1 MKLTREFFFAIAPA
15 ARPEYVDD
23 MVRWQAM
30 LISYGITSVSDIC
43 HFFGQCAA
51 ETSGFTKLEESLY
64 YTTVKRIRQVWPS
77 RFKSDAAAAPYVRN
91 PQKLANFTYGGR
103 LGNTAP
109 NDGWLFRGSG
119 MPHLTGRANYQ
130 GMHDRTGV
138 ECVKQ
143 PDLIRAMPAALEA
156 ACDFWRANKLA
167 RFVGDVKR
175 LTKAWQGGDGG
186 LVDRATYTARALKA
200 ATALIPGAP
209 GPDYEPVK
217 PIPAAK
223 LIGVGRANDPNDVR
237 FIQTRLK
244 ALGYT
249 DVGRVDGSFGDATE
263 RAVKDFQRDNG
274 LVSDGIVGPSTLAR
288 LNTATGRAKVPP
300 AAEGPSG
307 LDRFITWLISLF
319 NPR

>member
-1 MKLTREFFFAIAPA
+1 MKITREFLFAIAPA

-23 MVRWQAM
+23 MVANQKM
-30 LISYGITSVSDIC
+30 LIEYGITSVADIC

-77 RFKSDAAAAPYVRN
+77 RFKSDAAAAGFVRQ

-143 PDLIRAMPAALEA
+143 PDLIRSMPAALEA
-156 ACDFWRANKLA
+156 ACDFWRANRLA
-167 RFVGDVKR
+167 RFVGDVVK

-186 LVDRATYTARALKA
+186 LVDRKTYTARALKA
-200 ATALIPGAP
+200 AKTMTI
-209 GPDYEPVK
+209 DVK
-217 PIPAAK
+217 PSLPPAIPAVK
-223 LIGVGRANDPNDVR
+223 LIGVGRANDANDVR
-237 FIQTRLK
+237 WIQTRLK
-244 ALGYT
+244 ALGYD
-249 DVGRVDGSFGDATE
+249 DVGRIDGAFGDATE
-263 RAVKDFQRDNG
+263 RAVKDFQHDNG
-274 LVSDGIVGPSTLAR
+274 LVSDGIVGPSTLDR